1 MDAETFDTTYLSQ
14 FNPRQREAV
23 HAVDGPVLLLAVP
36 GSGKTTVLVARLG
49 YMLYCR
55 GIPASKILTMTYTV
69 AATQEMRL
77 RFARLFGDEDARKL
91 KFCTINA
98 LALRIIHHC
107 GRQVGRPPFEQL
119 EDNSTLL
126 GELYRQVND
135 EFPVPGMVKELQ
147 RNITYLKN
155 QMLTPEEIQQ
165 LDTGID
171 GFQEI
176 YRRYC
181 GILRDRRQMD
191 FDDQLVYAKTILE
204 TQPEVRSYFQERYPY
219 LCVDESQDTS
229 KIQHA
234 IIRLL
239 ASKQKNLFLVGDEDQ
254 SIYGFRGACPEALMR
269 FEEDYP
275 GAKVL
280 LMEDNYRSTPEI
292 LEMANGFIR
301 KNILRRQKVI
311 RSNRESGCPVQIIYA
326 VSRETQYAYLVE
338 CAKNAAAP
346 MAVLYR
352 NNDSAL
358 PLIDLLDSLK
368 IPFGTRAVEDTF
380 FSSRLVSDIGD
391 IIRFSREPDN
401 GELFFRIYYKLN
413 CGIDKQNA
421 RQAARRSAQSGKPI
435 LWELLRQQDLKG
447 YVREAVTGIL
457 DQLPLLQTD
466 SAKIGLLRIWN
477 SLGYGKYAKSRGTDL
492 DKFYIL
498 QNLAARQPSLSALLE
513 RLEALRAL
521 MKQAQGSRDAMVQLS
536 TIHSSKGLEY
546 DTVYLL
552 DILDGLLP
560 KKPDTGQDGPALYAL
575 QEERRLFYV
584 AMTRAKDKLYL
595 FACNGYPSAFL
606 AEVLKELPQ
615 AKPEDGDVF
624 YSIRGNLCG
633 RGYCHRVYGDG
644 VIQANCEENC
654 LISFEEGEYALL
666 SLGQMLEERRVPRK
680 RPEAEALKEPPQ
692 KPTQARLA
700 KAREGAAILH
710 VSLGKGTIV
719 SYRPPYVTV
728 RFAGDTKAF
737 DLPTSLQKGWLRFPE
752 KEE

>member
-1 MDAETFDTTYLSQ
+1 MDAQCFDTTYLSH
-14 FNPRQREAV
+14 FNPQQREAV

-49 YMLYCR
+49 YMLYCA

-69 AATQEMRL
+69 AATEEMRR
-77 RFARLFGDEDARKL
+77 RFAGQFGDEDARKL

-107 GRQVGRPPFEQL
+107 ARQAGRPPFALL
-119 EDNSTLL
+119 EDNSELL
-126 GELYRQVND
+126 GELYRQVNE
-135 EFPVPGMVKELQ
+135 EFPVPGVVRELQ
-147 RNITYLKN
+147 KNITYLKN
-155 QMLTPEEIQQ
+155 QMLTPEEIEN

-171 GFQEI
+171 SFGEI

-191 FDDQLVYAKTILE
+191 YDDQLVYAKTILE
-204 TQPEVRSYFQERYPY
+204 TQPQVLAYFQDRYPY

-234 IIRLL
+234 ILRLL
-239 ASKQKNLFLVGDEDQ
+239 AAGHGNLFLVGDEDQ

-280 LMEDNYRSTPEI
+280 LMEENYRSTPEI
-292 LEMANGFIR
+292 LSMANGFVR
-301 KNILRRQKVI
+301 KNILRRQKTI
-311 RSNRESGCPVQIIYA
+311 RPNRESGDPVQIIYA
-326 VSRETQYAYLVE
+326 VSREAQYDYLAL
-338 CAKNAAAP
+338 CGQHTDGST
-346 MAVLYR
+346 AVLYR

-358 PLIDLLDSLK
+358 PLIDLLDSQG
-368 IPFGTRAVEDTF
+368 IPFGMRSMEDTF
-380 FSSRLVSDIGD
+380 FTSRLVSDIGD
-391 IIRFSREPDN
+391 IIHFSQEPGN
-401 GELFFRIYYKLN
+401 EELFFRIYYKLN
-413 CGIDKQNA
+413 CGIDRQSA
-421 RQAARRSAQSGKPI
+421 REACRRSKTSGKPI
-435 LWELLRQQDLKG
+435 LWELLRQRDLKSFA
-447 YVREAVTGIL
+447 RESVTGVM

-466 SAKIGLLRIWN
+466 SAKAGLLRIWN

-492 DKFYIL
+492 DKSFIL
-498 QNLAARQPSLSALLE
+498 QNLAARQPSLQALLD
-513 RLEALRAL
+513 RLEALKEL
-521 MKQAQGSRDAMVQLS
+521 VKQSQGSREAKLQLS

-552 DILDGLLP
+552 DLLDGILP

-584 AMTRAKDKLYL
+584 AMTRAKNKLYL
-595 FACNGYPSAFL
+595 FACSGCTSAFL

-615 AKPEDGDVF
+615 QKPEDGDIF

-633 RGYCHRVYGDG
+633 RGYCHREHGDG
-644 VIQANCEENC
+644 VIRANCEDAC
-654 LISFEEGEYALL
+654 LIAYENGTQALL
-666 SLGQMLEERRVPRK
+666 PLGQMLAQRKVPRK
-680 RPEAEALKEPPQ
+680 KPEEDRPKEPPQ
-692 KPTQARLA
+692 QPTQERLSQ
-700 KAREGAAILH
+700 AREGAVLLH
-710 VSLGKGTIV
+710 VTLGRGTIV

-728 RFAGDTKAF
+728 RFSADTKAF
-737 DLPTSLQKGWLRFPE
+737 DLPASLQKGWLRFPE
-752 KEE
+752 KDE